1 MDQRR
6 LLQKDSRNELRIE
19 RSMGVCNCC
28 FPLISIGDVQRCFSS
43 NLPSKQN
50 RDMHNNNESSD
61 SITLFTFKSKSN
73 SY

>member
-1 MDQRR
+1 
-6 LLQKDSRNELRIE
+6 
-19 RSMGVCNCC
+19 MGVCNCC

-50 RDMHNNNESSD
+50 RDMQNNNESSD
-61 SITLFTFKSKSN
+61 SITLFTFKLKSN